1 MRFIFGFVGRRTII
15 LLLLASF
22 TLSLFDLIGIA
33 TILPYLQ
40 ILSAKSS
47 QSLDRLNEIL
57 GRLGAATP
65 DHVTIVVLSSAGL
78 AAFFL
83 AKFALVYL
91 INRYQ
96 LRTFADITFR
106 LNDRMFNMLMQS
118 EYRLFLKS
126 AGSEMIGIV
135 HSATQHAT
143 LCFQATVTTANE
155 IMFLLLLTV
164 GLMSIKPAATTI
176 AIATIGAI
184 GLMTYLVAV
193 KRISR
198 YGTQQQ
204 KLDIDRQKLAFAT
217 ANSIKDIKIMELEN
231 LFAGKNAELAD
242 VYRNITWRY
251 QLLSNLPKIIIEHMF
266 VLVFIAGT
274 TVAILWGMEV
284 EMLLPV
290 LGMIGLIALRVV
302 PGLAKVI
309 SAYNSYRYSRIS
321 MDRMLVLQQG
331 LIAHSHKE
339 QDVNMPFTR
348 ELSIDG
354 VSFSYEDHE
363 VLSDLTMTIR
373 RGQSVGI
380 VGPSGSGKSTL
391 LDVITG
397 IQKARSG
404 AFKMDGVDIDP
415 FETNVLKKKLGYVPQ
430 QIALLDESI
439 AFNITFEH
447 YYDAERLQNTLRI
460 ANLQKFVESLPNGVG
475 TLVGEGGVR
484 LSGGQRQR
492 IGIARALYRNPEIL
506 VFDEATSALDNI
518 TERELSQ
525 EIQRLAG
532 GMTIIQVAHRL
543 TTIEN
548 CNVIHVMDKGRLV
561 ASGTHAELLAGCSL
575 YATMCHDQEAEKV

>member
-1 MRFIFGFVGRRTII
+1 MRFVFSFVGRRTII
-15 LLLLASF
+15 TLLLASF
-22 TLSLFDLIGIA
+22 ALSLFDLIGIA

-40 ILSAKSS
+40 ILSTKSS

-57 GRLGAATP
+57 ATLG
-65 DHVTIVVLSSAGL
+65 VVPPEHLTVVIWLSLGL
-78 AAFFL
+78 ALFFL
-83 AKFALVYL
+83 IKFALVIL

-96 LRTFADITFR
+96 LKQFADITYR
-106 LNDRMFNMLMQS
+106 LNDKLFNMLMQS

-143 LCFQATVTTANE
+143 LCFQAIVTTANE

-164 GLMSIKPAATTI
+164 SLMSIKPAATTI
-176 AIATIGAI
+176 AIAAIGVI
-184 GLMTYLVAV
+184 GLMTYLIAV

-321 MDRMLVLQQG
+321 MDRMLVLQQE

-339 QDVNMPFTR
+339 QDVNAPFTR
-348 ELSIDG
+348 ELVIEG
-354 VSFSYEDHE
+354 VSFSYEGHE
-363 VLSDLTMTIR
+363 VLADLGMIIR
-373 RGQSVGI
+373 KGQSVGI

-397 IQKARSG
+397 IQKARNG
-404 AFKMDGVDIDP
+404 AFKMDGLGIDP

-430 QIALLDESI
+430 QIALLDDSI

-447 YYDAERLQNTLRI
+447 SYDAERLQNTLRI
-460 ANLQKFVESLPNGVG
+460 ANLQKFVESLPKGVG

-548 CNVIHVMDKGRLV
+548 CNVIHVMDKGRIV

-575 YATMCHDQEAEKV
+575 YATMCHDQQAEAA